1 MGNRLVW
8 IANGFMV
15 SFAYML
21 FSKPAVLDTAS
32 LLSTQRLATRLSFF
46 SLGFATA
53 AWAPLIPFAQQRLN
67 LNHANF
73 GLLLLCMGIGSMI
86 AMPATGALVKRW
98 GCRPLIALAT
108 ILLMVLLP
116 SLTIWHSLVSMA
128 VALFIFGTA
137 AGSLGV
143 AINLQAVVVE
153 KHSLRALM
161 SSFHG
166 MCSLGGLTGAMLV
179 TALLAIGLSP
189 LMSTLSVVMILLVV
203 SFVAIPSAL
212 TNFEKDEQG
221 VAEVTDAPNK
231 KSSRPNGVIL
241 LIGVMCFI
249 AFLSEGAAMDWG
261 GIYLTTQ
268 YHLNPAFAGL
278 AYTFFALSM
287 TSGRFA
293 GHLLLK
299 QWGEKTIVT
308 YSAMIAALGMLT
320 IVMAPIWQVVVL
332 GYALLGLG
340 CSNIVPVMFSR
351 VGRQN
356 DMPKAAA
363 LSLVSTIAYTG
374 SLSGPALIGLIGQWT
389 SLTTVLS
396 GVAVLLVMIAVL
408 NRYTLVKAK

>member
-1 MGNRLVW
+1 MENRLVW
-8 IANGFMV
+8 IANDFMV
-15 SFAYML
+15 SSRNML
-21 FSKPAVLDTAS
+21 FTKPAVLDTAT

-67 LNHANF
+67 LNHADF

-98 GCRPLIALAT
+98 GCRPLIGLALM
-108 ILLMVLLP
+108 LLMVLLP
-116 SLTIWHSLVSMA
+116 SLTMWSSIVTMA
-128 VALFIFGTA
+128 VALFIFGSA
-137 AGSLGV
+137 AGCLGV

-179 TALLAIGLSP
+179 TALLAVGLSP
-189 LMSTLSVVMILLVV
+189 LMSTLSVVMILLVIGG
-203 SFVAIPSAL
+203 VAIPSCL
-212 TNFEKDEQG
+212 TSFEQDEKPHEDTTQ
-221 VAEVTDAPNK
+221 APK
-231 KSSRPNGVIL
+231 KFYRPDGIIL
-241 LIGVMCFI
+241 LIGMMCFI

-261 GIYLTTQ
+261 GIYLTSKYQ
-268 YHLNPAFAGL
+268 LNPAFAGL

-287 TSGRFA
+287 TTGRFA
-293 GHLLLK
+293 GHVLLK
-299 QWGEKTIVT
+299 QWGEKNIVT
-308 YSAMIAALGMLT
+308 YSAIVAAIGMAI
-320 IVMAPIWQVVVL
+320 IVTAPVWQVVIL

-356 DMPKAAA
+356 NMPKAAA

-374 SLSGPALIGLIGQWT
+374 SLSGPALIGLIGEWT
-389 SLTTVLS
+389 GLSTVLT
-396 GVAVLLVMIAVL
+396 GVAVLLFIIALL
-408 NRYTLVKAK
+408 NRFTLIKTN

>member
-1 MGNRLVW
+1 MENRLVW
-8 IANGFMV
+8 IANDFMV
-15 SFAYML
+15 SSRNML
-21 FSKPAVLDTAS
+21 FTKPAVLDTAT

-67 LNHANF
+67 LNHADF

-98 GCRPLIALAT
+98 GCRPLIALALM
-108 ILLMVLLP
+108 LLMVLLP
-116 SLTIWHSLVSMA
+116 SLTIWSSIVTMA
-128 VALFIFGTA
+128 VALFIFGSA
-137 AGSLGV
+137 AGCLGV

-153 KHSLRALM
+153 KHSVRALM

-179 TALLAIGLSP
+179 TALLAVGLSP
-189 LMSTLSVVMILLVV
+189 LMSTLSVVMILLVIGG
-203 SFVAIPSAL
+203 VAIPSCL
-212 TNFEKDEQG
+212 TSFEQDEKPHEDTTQ
-221 VAEVTDAPNK
+221 APK
-231 KSSRPNGVIL
+231 KFYRPDGIIL
-241 LIGVMCFI
+241 LIGMMCFI

-261 GIYLTTQ
+261 GIYLTSKYQ
-268 YHLNPAFAGL
+268 LNPAFAGL

-287 TSGRFA
+287 TTGRFA
-293 GHLLLK
+293 GHILLK
-299 QWGEKTIVT
+299 QWGEKNIVT
-308 YSAMIAALGMLT
+308 YSAIGAAIGMT
-320 IVMAPIWQVVVL
+320 VIVTAPVWQVVVL

-356 DMPKAAA
+356 NMPKAAA

-374 SLSGPALIGLIGQWT
+374 SLSGPALIGLIGEWT
-389 SLTTVLS
+389 GLSTVLT
-396 GVAVLLVMIAVL
+396 GVAVLLFIIALL
-408 NRYTLVKAK
+408 NRFTLVKTN

>member
-1 MGNRLVW
+1 MENRLVW
-8 IANGFMV
+8 IANDFMV
-15 SFAYML
+15 SSRNML
-21 FSKPAVLDTAS
+21 FTKPAVLDTAT

-67 LNHANF
+67 LNHADF

-98 GCRPLIALAT
+98 GCRPLIALALM
-108 ILLMVLLP
+108 LLMVLLP
-116 SLTIWHSLVSMA
+116 SLTMWSSIVTMA
-128 VALFIFGTA
+128 VALFIFGSA
-137 AGSLGV
+137 AGCLGV

-153 KHSLRALM
+153 KHSVRALM

-179 TALLAIGLSP
+179 TALLAVGLSP
-189 LMSTLSVVMILLVV
+189 LMSTLSVVMILLVIGG
-203 SFVAIPSAL
+203 VAIPSCL
-212 TNFEKDEQG
+212 TSFEQDEKPLEDTTQ
-221 VAEVTDAPNK
+221 APK
-231 KSSRPNGVIL
+231 KLYRPDGIIL

-261 GIYLTTQ
+261 GIYLTSKYQ
-268 YHLNPAFAGL
+268 LNPAFAGL

-287 TSGRFA
+287 TTGRFA
-293 GHLLLK
+293 GHILLK
-299 QWGEKTIVT
+299 QWGEKNIVT
-308 YSAMIAALGMLT
+308 YSAIGAAIGMAV
-320 IVMAPIWQVVVL
+320 IVTAPVWQVVVL

-356 DMPKAAA
+356 NMPKAAA

-374 SLSGPALIGLIGQWT
+374 SLSGPALIGLIGEWT
-389 SLTTVLS
+389 GLSTVLT
-396 GVAVLLVMIAVL
+396 GVAVLLFIIALL
-408 NRYTLVKAK
+408 NRFTLVKTN

>member
-1 MGNRLVW
+1 
-8 IANGFMV
+8 
-15 SFAYML
+15 ML
-21 FSKPAVLDTAS
+21 FTKPAVLDTAT

-67 LNHANF
+67 LNHADF

-98 GCRPLIALAT
+98 GCRPLIALALM
-108 ILLMVLLP
+108 LLMVLLP
-116 SLTIWHSLVSMA
+116 SLTMWSSIVTMA
-128 VALFIFGTA
+128 VALFIFGSA
-137 AGSLGV
+137 AGCLGV

-153 KHSLRALM
+153 KHSVRALM

-179 TALLAIGLSP
+179 TALLAVGLSP
-189 LMSTLSVVMILLVV
+189 LMSTLSVVMILLVIGG
-203 SFVAIPSAL
+203 VAIPSCL
-212 TNFEKDEQG
+212 TSFEQDEKPLEDTTQ
-221 VAEVTDAPNK
+221 APK
-231 KSSRPNGVIL
+231 KLYRPDGIIL
-241 LIGVMCFI
+241 LIGMMCFI

-261 GIYLTTQ
+261 GIYLTSKYQ
-268 YHLNPAFAGL
+268 LNPAFAGL

-287 TSGRFA
+287 TTGRFA
-293 GHLLLK
+293 GHILLK
-299 QWGEKTIVT
+299 QWGEKNIVT
-308 YSAMIAALGMLT
+308 YSAIGAAIGMT
-320 IVMAPIWQVVVL
+320 VIVTAPVWQVVVL

-356 DMPKAAA
+356 NMPKAAA

-374 SLSGPALIGLIGQWT
+374 SLSGPALIGLIGEWT
-389 SLTTVLS
+389 GLSTVLT
-396 GVAVLLVMIAVL
+396 GVAVLLFIIALL
-408 NRYTLVKAK
+408 NRFTLVKTN

>member
-1 MGNRLVW
+1 
-8 IANGFMV
+8 
-15 SFAYML
+15 ML
-21 FSKPAVLDTAS
+21 FTKPAVLDTAT

-67 LNHANF
+67 LNHADF

-98 GCRPLIALAT
+98 GCRPLIALALM
-108 ILLMVLLP
+108 LLMVLLP
-116 SLTIWHSLVSMA
+116 SLTMWNSIVMMA
-128 VALFIFGTA
+128 VALFIFGSA
-137 AGSLGV
+137 AGCLGV

-179 TALLAIGLSP
+179 TALLAVGLSP
-189 LMSTLSVVMILLVV
+189 LMSTLSVVMILLVIGGI
-203 SFVAIPSAL
+203 AIPSCL
-212 TNFEKDEQG
+212 TSFEQDERPDD
-221 VAEVTDAPNK
+221 EMIDKPK
-231 KSSRPNGVIL
+231 KYYRPNGIIL
-241 LIGVMCFI
+241 LIGMMCFI

-261 GIYLTTQ
+261 GIYLTSKYQ
-268 YHLNPAFAGL
+268 LNPAFAGL

-287 TSGRFA
+287 TTGRFA
-293 GHLLLK
+293 GHILLK
-299 QWGEKTIVT
+299 QWGEKSIVT
-308 YSAMIAALGMLT
+308 YSAIGAAIGMAV
-320 IVMAPIWQVVVL
+320 IVTAPIWQVVIL

-374 SLSGPALIGLIGQWT
+374 SLSGPALIGLIGEWVGL
-389 SLTTVLS
+389 STVLT
-396 GVAVLLVMIAVL
+396 GVAVLLFVIALL
-408 NRYTLVKAK
+408 NRFTVIKAS

>member
-1 MGNRLVW
+1 MENRLVW
-8 IANGFMV
+8 IAHDFMV
-15 SFAYML
+15 SSRNML
-21 FSKPAVLDTAS
+21 FTKPAVLDTAT

-67 LNHANF
+67 LNHADF

-98 GCRPLIALAT
+98 GCRPLIALALM
-108 ILLMVLLP
+108 LLMVLLP
-116 SLTIWHSLVSMA
+116 SLTMWSSIVTMA
-128 VALFIFGTA
+128 VALFIFGSA
-137 AGSLGV
+137 AGCLGV

-153 KHSLRALM
+153 KHSLRSLM

-179 TALLAIGLSP
+179 TALLAVGLSP
-189 LMSTLSVVMILLVV
+189 LMSTLSVVMILLVIGG
-203 SFVAIPSAL
+203 VAIPSCL
-212 TNFEKDEQG
+212 TSFEQDEKPHEDTTQ
-221 VAEVTDAPNK
+221 APK
-231 KSSRPNGVIL
+231 KFYRPDGIIL
-241 LIGVMCFI
+241 LIGMMCFI

-261 GIYLTTQ
+261 GIYLTSKYQ
-268 YHLNPAFAGL
+268 LNPAFAGL

-287 TSGRFA
+287 TTGRFA
-293 GHLLLK
+293 GHVLLK
-299 QWGEKTIVT
+299 QWGEKNIVT
-308 YSAMIAALGMLT
+308 YSAIVAAIGMAI
-320 IVMAPIWQVVVL
+320 IVTAPVWQVVIL

-356 DMPKAAA
+356 NMPKAAA

-374 SLSGPALIGLIGQWT
+374 SLSGPALIGLIGEWT
-389 SLTTVLS
+389 GLSTVLT
-396 GVAVLLVMIAVL
+396 GVAVLLFVIALL
-408 NRYTLVKAK
+408 NRFTLIKTN

>member
-1 MGNRLVW
+1 MENRLVW
-8 IANGFMV
+8 IANDFMV
-15 SFAYML
+15 SSQNML
-21 FSKPAVLDTAS
+21 FTKPAVLDTAT

-67 LNHANF
+67 LNHADF

-98 GCRPLIALAT
+98 GCRPLIAVALM
-108 ILLMVLLP
+108 LLMMLLP
-116 SLTIWHSLVSMA
+116 SLTMWNSIVTMA
-128 VALFIFGTA
+128 VALFIFGSA
-137 AGSLGV
+137 AGCLGV

-179 TALLAIGLSP
+179 TALLAVGLSP
-189 LMSTLSVVMILLVV
+189 LMSTLSVVMILLVIGA
-203 SFVAIPSAL
+203 VAIPSCL
-212 TNFEKDEQG
+212 TSFEQDEKPHVDTT
-221 VAEVTDAPNK
+221 VAPK
-231 KSSRPNGVIL
+231 KNYRPNGIIV
-241 LIGVMCFI
+241 LIGMMCFI

-261 GIYLTTQ
+261 GIYLTSKYQ
-268 YHLNPAFAGL
+268 LNPAFAGL

-287 TSGRFA
+287 TTGRFT
-293 GHLLLK
+293 GHILLK
-299 QWGEKTIVT
+299 QLGEKSIVT
-308 YSAMIAALGMLT
+308 YSAIVAAIGMAV
-320 IVMAPIWQVVVL
+320 IVTAPVWQVVIL

-356 DMPKAAA
+356 VMPKAAA

-374 SLSGPALIGLIGQWT
+374 SLTGPALIGLIGEWT
-389 SLTTVLS
+389 SLGAVLS
-396 GVAVLLVMIAVL
+396 GVAILLSIIALL
-408 NRYTLVKAK
+408 NRFTIIKTS

>member
-1 MGNRLVW
+1 MENRLVW
-8 IANGFMV
+8 IANDFMV
-15 SFAYML
+15 SSRNML
-21 FSKPAVLDTAS
+21 FTKPAVLDTAT

-67 LNHANF
+67 LNHADF

-98 GCRPLIALAT
+98 GCRPLIALALM
-108 ILLMVLLP
+108 LLMVLLP
-116 SLTIWHSLVSMA
+116 SLTMWSSIVTMA
-128 VALFIFGTA
+128 VALFVFGSA
-137 AGSLGV
+137 AGCLGV

-179 TALLAIGLSP
+179 TALLAVGLSP
-189 LMSTLSVVMILLVV
+189 LMSTLSVVMILLVIGG
-203 SFVAIPSAL
+203 VAIPSCL
-212 TNFEKDEQG
+212 TSFEQDEKPHEDTTQ
-221 VAEVTDAPNK
+221 APK
-231 KSSRPNGVIL
+231 KFYRPDGIIL
-241 LIGVMCFI
+241 LIGMMCFI

-261 GIYLTTQ
+261 GIYLTSKYQ
-268 YHLNPAFAGL
+268 LNPAFAGL

-287 TSGRFA
+287 TTGRFA
-293 GHLLLK
+293 GHVLLK
-299 QWGEKTIVT
+299 QWGEKNIVT
-308 YSAMIAALGMLT
+308 YSAIVAAIGMAI
-320 IVMAPIWQVVVL
+320 IVTAPVWQVVIL

-356 DMPKAAA
+356 NMPKAAA

-374 SLSGPALIGLIGQWT
+374 SLSGPALIGLIGEWT
-389 SLTTVLS
+389 GLSTVLT
-396 GVAVLLVMIAVL
+396 GVAVLLFVIALL
-408 NRYTLVKAK
+408 NRFTLIKTN

>member
-1 MGNRLVW
+1 
-8 IANGFMV
+8 
-15 SFAYML
+15 ML
-21 FSKPAVLDTAS
+21 FTKPAVLDPAT
-32 LLSTQRLATRLSFF
+32 LLSTQRPAPRLSFF
-46 SLGFATA
+46 SVGFATA

-67 LNHANF
+67 LNHADF

-98 GCRPLIALAT
+98 GCRPLIALALM
-108 ILLMVLLP
+108 LLMVLLP
-116 SLTIWHSLVSMA
+116 SLTMWNSIVMMA
-128 VALFIFGTA
+128 VALFIFGSA
-137 AGSLGV
+137 AGCLGV

-179 TALLAIGLSP
+179 TALLAVGLSP
-189 LMSTLSVVMILLVV
+189 LMSTLSVVMILLVIGGI
-203 SFVAIPSAL
+203 AIPSCL
-212 TNFEKDEQG
+212 TSFEQDERPD
-221 VAEVTDAPNK
+221 EDMIDKPK
-231 KSSRPNGVIL
+231 KHYRPNGIIM
-241 LIGVMCFI
+241 LIGMMCFI

-261 GIYLTTQ
+261 GIYLTSKYQ
-268 YHLNPAFAGL
+268 LNPAFAGL

-287 TSGRFA
+287 TTGRFA
-293 GHLLLK
+293 GHILLK
-299 QWGEKTIVT
+299 QWGEKSIVT
-308 YSAMIAALGMLT
+308 YSAIGAAIGMAV
-320 IVMAPIWQVVVL
+320 IVTAPIWQVVIL

-374 SLSGPALIGLIGQWT
+374 SLSGPALIGLIGEWT
-389 SLTTVLS
+389 SLSTVLT
-396 GVAVLLVMIAVL
+396 GVAVLLFVIALL
-408 NRYTLVKAK
+408 NRFTVIKAS

>member
-1 MGNRLVW
+1 MENRLVW
-8 IANGFMV
+8 IANDFMV
-15 SFAYML
+15 SSRNML
-21 FSKPAVLDTAS
+21 FTKPAVLDTAT

-67 LNHANF
+67 LNHADF

-98 GCRPLIALAT
+98 GCRPLIALALM
-108 ILLMVLLP
+108 LLMVLLP
-116 SLTIWHSLVSMA
+116 SLTMWSSIVTMA
-128 VALFIFGTA
+128 VALFIFGSA
-137 AGSLGV
+137 AGCLGV

-153 KHSLRALM
+153 KHSVRALM

-179 TALLAIGLSP
+179 TALLAVGLSP
-189 LMSTLSVVMILLVV
+189 LMSTLSVVMILLVIGG
-203 SFVAIPSAL
+203 VAIPSCL
-212 TNFEKDEQG
+212 TSFEQDEKQH
-221 VAEVTDAPNK
+221 EDTTQAPK
-231 KSSRPNGVIL
+231 KLYRPDGIIL

-261 GIYLTTQ
+261 GIYLTSKYQ
-268 YHLNPAFAGL
+268 LNPAFAGL

-287 TSGRFA
+287 TTGRFA
-293 GHLLLK
+293 GHILLK
-299 QWGEKTIVT
+299 QWGEKNIVT
-308 YSAMIAALGMLT
+308 YSAIGAAIGMAI
-320 IVMAPIWQVVVL
+320 IVTAPVWQVVVL

-356 DMPKAAA
+356 NMPKAAA

-374 SLSGPALIGLIGQWT
+374 SLSGPALIGLIGEWT
-389 SLTTVLS
+389 GLSTVLT
-396 GVAVLLVMIAVL
+396 GVAVLLFIIALL
-408 NRYTLVKAK
+408 NRFTLVKTN

>member
-1 MGNRLVW
+1 MENRLVW
-8 IANGFMV
+8 IANDFMV
-15 SFAYML
+15 SSRNML
-21 FSKPAVLDTAS
+21 FTKPAVLDTAT

-67 LNHANF
+67 LNHADF

-98 GCRPLIALAT
+98 GCRPLIALALM
-108 ILLMVLLP
+108 LLMVLLP
-116 SLTIWHSLVSMA
+116 SLTMWSSIVTMA
-128 VALFIFGTA
+128 VALFIFGSA
-137 AGSLGV
+137 AGCLGV

-179 TALLAIGLSP
+179 TVLLAVGLSP
-189 LMSTLSVVMILLVV
+189 LMSTLSVVMILLVIGG
-203 SFVAIPSAL
+203 VAIPSCL
-212 TNFEKDEQG
+212 TSFEQDEKPHEDTTQ
-221 VAEVTDAPNK
+221 APK
-231 KSSRPNGVIL
+231 KFYRPDGIIL
-241 LIGVMCFI
+241 LIGMMCFI

-261 GIYLTTQ
+261 GIYLTSKYQ
-268 YHLNPAFAGL
+268 LNPAFAGL

-287 TSGRFA
+287 TTGRFA
-293 GHLLLK
+293 GHVLLK
-299 QWGEKTIVT
+299 QWGEKNIVT
-308 YSAMIAALGMLT
+308 YSAIVAAIGMAI
-320 IVMAPIWQVVVL
+320 IVTAPVWQVVIL

-356 DMPKAAA
+356 NMPKAAA

-374 SLSGPALIGLIGQWT
+374 SLSGPALIGLIGEWT
-389 SLTTVLS
+389 GLSTVLT
-396 GVAVLLVMIAVL
+396 GVAVLLFVIALL
-408 NRYTLVKAK
+408 NRFTLIKTN

>member
-1 MGNRLVW
+1 MENRLVW
-8 IANGFMV
+8 IANDFMV
-15 SFAYML
+15 SSRNML
-21 FSKPAVLDTAS
+21 FTKPTVLDTAT

-67 LNHANF
+67 LNHADF

-98 GCRPLIALAT
+98 GCRPLIGLALM
-108 ILLMVLLP
+108 LLMVLLP
-116 SLTIWHSLVSMA
+116 SLTMWSSIVTMA
-128 VALFIFGTA
+128 VALFIFGSA
-137 AGSLGV
+137 AGCLGV

-179 TALLAIGLSP
+179 TALLAVGLSP
-189 LMSTLSVVMILLVV
+189 LMSTLSVVMILLVIGG
-203 SFVAIPSAL
+203 VAIPSCL
-212 TNFEKDEQG
+212 TSFEQDEKPHEDTTQ
-221 VAEVTDAPNK
+221 APK
-231 KSSRPNGVIL
+231 KFYRPDGIIL
-241 LIGVMCFI
+241 LIGMMCFI

-261 GIYLTTQ
+261 GIYLTSKYQ
-268 YHLNPAFAGL
+268 LNPAFAGL

-287 TSGRFA
+287 TTGRFA
-293 GHLLLK
+293 GHVLLK
-299 QWGEKTIVT
+299 QWGEKNIVT
-308 YSAMIAALGMLT
+308 YSAIVAAIGMAI
-320 IVMAPIWQVVVL
+320 IVTAPVWQVVIL

-356 DMPKAAA
+356 NMPKAAA

-374 SLSGPALIGLIGQWT
+374 SLSGPALIGLIGEWT
-389 SLTTVLS
+389 GLSTVLT
-396 GVAVLLVMIAVL
+396 GVAVLLFIIALL
-408 NRYTLVKAK
+408 NRFTLIKTN

>member
-1 MGNRLVW
+1 
-8 IANGFMV
+8 
-15 SFAYML
+15 ML
-21 FSKPAVLDTAS
+21 FSKSAVLDTAT

-46 SLGFATA
+46 SLGFAIS
-53 AWAPLIPFAQQRLN
+53 AWAPLIPYAQQRLN

-108 ILLMVLLP
+108 MLLIVLLP
-116 SLTIWHSLVSMA
+116 SLTLWHSIVSMA
-128 VALFIFGTA
+128 VALFIFGSA

-143 AINLQAVVVE
+143 TMNLQAVVVE
-153 KHSLRALM
+153 KHSLRSLM

-212 TNFEKDEQG
+212 TSFEQDES
-221 VAEVTDAPNK
+221 EITDAPK
-231 KSSRPNGVIL
+231 KRSRPNGIII
-241 LIGVMCFI
+241 LIGMMCFI

-261 GIYLTTQ
+261 GIYLTSK

-287 TSGRFA
+287 TTGRFT
-293 GHLLLK
+293 GHILLK
-299 QWGEKTIVT
+299 QWGEKSIVT

-374 SLSGPALIGLIGQWT
+374 SLSGPPLIGLIGQWT
-389 SLTTVLS
+389 GLTTVLS
-396 GVAVLLVMIAVL
+396 GVAVLLILIAVL
-408 NRYTLVKAK
+408 NRFTVVKVK

>member
-1 MGNRLVW
+1 MENRLVW
-8 IANGFMV
+8 IAHDFMV
-15 SFAYML
+15 SSRNML
-21 FSKPAVLDTAS
+21 FTKPAVLDTAT

-67 LNHANF
+67 LNHADF

-98 GCRPLIALAT
+98 GCRPLIALALM
-108 ILLMVLLP
+108 LLMVLLP
-116 SLTIWHSLVSMA
+116 SLTMWSSIVTMA
-128 VALFIFGTA
+128 VALFIFGSA
-137 AGSLGV
+137 AGCLGV

-179 TALLAIGLSP
+179 TALLAVGLSP
-189 LMSTLSVVMILLVV
+189 LMSTLSVVMILLVIGG
-203 SFVAIPSAL
+203 VAIPSCL
-212 TNFEKDEQG
+212 TSFEQDEKPHEDTTQ
-221 VAEVTDAPNK
+221 APK
-231 KSSRPNGVIL
+231 KFYRPDGIIL
-241 LIGVMCFI
+241 LIGMMCFI

-261 GIYLTTQ
+261 GIYLTSKYQ
-268 YHLNPAFAGL
+268 LNPAFAGL

-287 TSGRFA
+287 TTGRFA
-293 GHLLLK
+293 GHVLLK
-299 QWGEKTIVT
+299 QWGEKNIVT
-308 YSAMIAALGMLT
+308 YSAIVAAIGMAI
-320 IVMAPIWQVVVL
+320 IVTAPVWQIVIL

-356 DMPKAAA
+356 NMPKAAA

-374 SLSGPALIGLIGQWT
+374 SLSGPALIGLIGEWAGL
-389 SLTTVLS
+389 STVLT
-396 GVAVLLVMIAVL
+396 GVAVLLFVIALL
-408 NRYTLVKAK
+408 NRFTLIKTN

>member
-1 MGNRLVW
+1 MENRLVW
-8 IANGFMV
+8 IANDFMV
-15 SFAYML
+15 SSQNML
-21 FSKPAVLDTAS
+21 FTKPAVLDTAT

-67 LNHANF
+67 LNHADF

-98 GCRPLIALAT
+98 GCRPLIAVALM
-108 ILLMVLLP
+108 LLMMLLP
-116 SLTIWHSLVSMA
+116 SLTMWNSIVTMA
-128 VALFIFGTA
+128 VALFIFGSA
-137 AGSLGV
+137 AGCLGV

-179 TALLAIGLSP
+179 TALLAVGLSP
-189 LMSTLSVVMILLVV
+189 LMSTLSVVMILLVIGG
-203 SFVAIPSAL
+203 VAIPSCL
-212 TNFEKDEQG
+212 TSFEQDEKPHEDTT
-221 VAEVTDAPNK
+221 VAPK
-231 KSSRPNGVIL
+231 KNYRPNGIIV
-241 LIGVMCFI
+241 LIGMMCFI

-261 GIYLTTQ
+261 GIYLTSKYQ
-268 YHLNPAFAGL
+268 LNPAFAGL

-287 TSGRFA
+287 TTGRFA
-293 GHLLLK
+293 GHILLK
-299 QWGEKTIVT
+299 QLGEKSIVT
-308 YSAMIAALGMLT
+308 YSAIVAAIGMAV
-320 IVMAPIWQVVVL
+320 IVTAPVWQIVIL

-356 DMPKAAA
+356 VMPKAAA

-374 SLSGPALIGLIGQWT
+374 SLTGPALIGLIGEWT
-389 SLTTVLS
+389 SLGAVLS
-396 GVAVLLVMIAVL
+396 GVAILLSIIALL
-408 NRYTLVKAK
+408 NRFTIIKTS

>member
-1 MGNRLVW
+1 MENRLVW
-8 IANGFMV
+8 IANDFMV
-15 SFAYML
+15 RSRNML
-21 FSKPAVLDTAS
+21 FTKPAVLDTAT

-67 LNHANF
+67 LNHADF

-98 GCRPLIALAT
+98 GCRPLIALALM
-108 ILLMVLLP
+108 LLMVLLP
-116 SLTIWHSLVSMA
+116 SLTMWSSIVTMA
-128 VALFIFGTA
+128 VALFIFGSA
-137 AGSLGV
+137 AGCLGV

-153 KHSLRALM
+153 KHSVRALM

-179 TALLAIGLSP
+179 TALLAVGLSP
-189 LMSTLSVVMILLVV
+189 LMSTLSVVMILLVIGG
-203 SFVAIPSAL
+203 VAIPSCL
-212 TNFEKDEQG
+212 TSFEQDEKPHEDTTQ
-221 VAEVTDAPNK
+221 APK
-231 KSSRPNGVIL
+231 KLYRPDGIIL

-261 GIYLTTQ
+261 GIYLTSKYQ
-268 YHLNPAFAGL
+268 LNPAFAGL

-287 TSGRFA
+287 TTGRFA
-293 GHLLLK
+293 GHILLK
-299 QWGEKTIVT
+299 QWGEKNIVT
-308 YSAMIAALGMLT
+308 YSAIGAAIGMAV
-320 IVMAPIWQVVVL
+320 IVTAPVWQVVVL

-356 DMPKAAA
+356 NMPKAAA

-374 SLSGPALIGLIGQWT
+374 SLSGPALIGLIGEWT
-389 SLTTVLS
+389 GLSTVLT
-396 GVAVLLVMIAVL
+396 GVAVLLFIIALL
-408 NRYTLVKAK
+408 NRFTLVKTN

>member
-1 MGNRLVW
+1 
-8 IANGFMV
+8 
-15 SFAYML
+15 ML
-21 FSKPAVLDTAS
+21 FTKPAVLDTAT

-67 LNHANF
+67 LNHADF

-98 GCRPLIALAT
+98 GCRPLIALALM
-108 ILLMVLLP
+108 LLMVLLP
-116 SLTIWHSLVSMA
+116 SLTMWSSIVTMA
-128 VALFIFGTA
+128 VALFIFGSA
-137 AGSLGV
+137 AGCLGV

-153 KHSLRALM
+153 KHSVRALM

-179 TALLAIGLSP
+179 TALLAVGLSP
-189 LMSTLSVVMILLVV
+189 LMSTLSVVMILLVIGG
-203 SFVAIPSAL
+203 VAIPSCL
-212 TNFEKDEQG
+212 TSFEQDEKPHEDTTQ
-221 VAEVTDAPNK
+221 APK
-231 KSSRPNGVIL
+231 KLYRPDGIIL
-241 LIGVMCFI
+241 LIGMMCFI

-261 GIYLTTQ
+261 GIYLTSKYQ
-268 YHLNPAFAGL
+268 LNPAFAGL

-287 TSGRFA
+287 TTGRFA
-293 GHLLLK
+293 GHILLK
-299 QWGEKTIVT
+299 QWGEKNIVT
-308 YSAMIAALGMLT
+308 YSAIGAAIGMAV
-320 IVMAPIWQVVVL
+320 IVTAPVWQVVVL

-356 DMPKAAA
+356 NMPKAAA

-374 SLSGPALIGLIGQWT
+374 SLSGPALIGLIGEWT
-389 SLTTVLS
+389 GLSTVLT
-396 GVAVLLVMIAVL
+396 GVAVLLFIIALL
-408 NRYTLVKAK
+408 NRFTLVKTN

>member
-1 MGNRLVW
+1 
-8 IANGFMV
+8 
-15 SFAYML
+15 ML
-21 FSKPAVLDTAS
+21 FTKPAVLDTAT

-67 LNHANF
+67 LNHADF

-86 AMPATGALVKRW
+86 AMPATGALVKCW
-98 GCRPLIALAT
+98 GCRPLIAVALM
-108 ILLMVLLP
+108 LLMMLLP
-116 SLTIWHSLVSMA
+116 SLTMWNSIVTMA
-128 VALFIFGTA
+128 VALFIFGSA
-137 AGSLGV
+137 AGCLGV

-179 TALLAIGLSP
+179 TALLAVGLSP
-189 LMSTLSVVMILLVV
+189 LMSTLSVVMILLVIGA
-203 SFVAIPSAL
+203 VAIPSCL
-212 TNFEKDEQG
+212 TSFEQDEKPHVDTT
-221 VAEVTDAPNK
+221 VAPK
-231 KSSRPNGVIL
+231 KNYRPNGIIV
-241 LIGVMCFI
+241 LIGMMCFI

-261 GIYLTTQ
+261 GIYLTSKYQ
-268 YHLNPAFAGL
+268 LNPAFAGL

-287 TSGRFA
+287 TTGRFA
-293 GHLLLK
+293 GHILLK
-299 QWGEKTIVT
+299 QLGEKSIVT
-308 YSAMIAALGMLT
+308 YSAIVAAIGMAV
-320 IVMAPIWQVVVL
+320 IVTAPVWQVVIL

-356 DMPKAAA
+356 VMPKAAA

-374 SLSGPALIGLIGQWT
+374 SLTGPALIGLIGEWT
-389 SLTTVLS
+389 SLGAVLS
-396 GVAVLLVMIAVL
+396 GVAILLSIIALL
-408 NRYTLVKAK
+408 NRFTIIKTS

>member
-1 MGNRLVW
+1 MENRLVW
-8 IANGFMV
+8 IANDFMV
-15 SFAYML
+15 SSRNML
-21 FSKPAVLDTAS
+21 FTKPAVLDTAT

-67 LNHANF
+67 LNHADF

-98 GCRPLIALAT
+98 GCRPLIALALM
-108 ILLMVLLP
+108 LLMVLLP
-116 SLTIWHSLVSMA
+116 SLTMWSSIVTMA
-128 VALFIFGTA
+128 VALFVFGSA
-137 AGSLGV
+137 AGCLGV

-179 TALLAIGLSP
+179 TALLAVGLSP
-189 LMSTLSVVMILLVV
+189 LMSTLSVVMILLVIGG
-203 SFVAIPSAL
+203 VAIPSCLTSFEQDEKPHEDTTQAL
-212 TNFEKDEQG
+212 QKRY
-221 VAEVTDAPNK
+221 
-231 KSSRPNGVIL
+231 RPDGIIL
-241 LIGVMCFI
+241 LIGMMCFI

-261 GIYLTTQ
+261 GIYLTSKYQ
-268 YHLNPAFAGL
+268 LNPAFAGL

-287 TSGRFA
+287 TTGRFA
-293 GHLLLK
+293 GHVLLK
-299 QWGEKTIVT
+299 QWGEKNIVT
-308 YSAMIAALGMLT
+308 YSAIGAAIGMAV
-320 IVMAPIWQVVVL
+320 IVTAPVWQVVVL

-356 DMPKAAA
+356 KMPKAAA

-374 SLSGPALIGLIGQWT
+374 SLSGPALIGLIGEWT
-389 SLTTVLS
+389 GLSTVLT
-396 GVAVLLVMIAVL
+396 GVAVLLFVIALL
-408 NRYTLVKAK
+408 NRFTLIKTI

>member
-1 MGNRLVW
+1 MENRLVW
-8 IANGFMV
+8 IANDFMV
-15 SFAYML
+15 SSQNML
-21 FSKPAVLDTAS
+21 FTKPAVLDTAT

-67 LNHANF
+67 LNHADF

-98 GCRPLIALAT
+98 GCRPLIAVALM
-108 ILLMVLLP
+108 LLMMLLP
-116 SLTIWHSLVSMA
+116 SLTMWNSIVTMA
-128 VALFIFGTA
+128 VALFIFGSA
-137 AGSLGV
+137 AGCLGV

-179 TALLAIGLSP
+179 TALLAVGLSP
-189 LMSTLSVVMILLVV
+189 LMSTLSVVMILLVIGG
-203 SFVAIPSAL
+203 VAIPSCL
-212 TNFEKDEQG
+212 TSFEQDEKPHEDTT
-221 VAEVTDAPNK
+221 VAPK
-231 KSSRPNGVIL
+231 KNYRPNGIIV
-241 LIGVMCFI
+241 LIGMMCFI

-261 GIYLTTQ
+261 GIYLTSKYQ
-268 YHLNPAFAGL
+268 LNPAFAGL

-287 TSGRFA
+287 TTGRFA
-293 GHLLLK
+293 GHILLK
-299 QWGEKTIVT
+299 QLGEKSIVT
-308 YSAMIAALGMLT
+308 YSAIIAAIGMAV
-320 IVMAPIWQVVVL
+320 IVTAPVWQVVIL

-356 DMPKAAA
+356 VMPKAAA

-374 SLSGPALIGLIGQWT
+374 SLTGPALIGLIGEWT
-389 SLTTVLS
+389 SLGAVLS
-396 GVAVLLVMIAVL
+396 GVAILLSIIALL
-408 NRYTLVKAK
+408 NRFTIIKTS

>member
-1 MGNRLVW
+1 
-8 IANGFMV
+8 
-15 SFAYML
+15 ML
-21 FSKPAVLDTAS
+21 FTKPAVVDTAT

-67 LNHANF
+67 LNHADF

-98 GCRPLIALAT
+98 GCRPLIALALM
-108 ILLMVLLP
+108 LLMVLLP
-116 SLTIWHSLVSMA
+116 SLTMWSSIVTMA
-128 VALFIFGTA
+128 VALFIFGSA
-137 AGSLGV
+137 AGCLGV

-179 TALLAIGLSP
+179 TALLAVGLSP
-189 LMSTLSVVMILLVV
+189 LMSTLSVVMILLVIGG
-203 SFVAIPSAL
+203 VAIPSCL
-212 TNFEKDEQG
+212 TSFEQDEKTHEDTTQ
-221 VAEVTDAPNK
+221 APK
-231 KSSRPNGVIL
+231 KFYRPDGIIL
-241 LIGVMCFI
+241 LIGMMCFI

-261 GIYLTTQ
+261 GIYLTSKYQ
-268 YHLNPAFAGL
+268 LNPAFAGL

-287 TSGRFA
+287 TTGRFA
-293 GHLLLK
+293 GHVLLK
-299 QWGEKTIVT
+299 QWGEKNIVT
-308 YSAMIAALGMLT
+308 YSAIVAAIGMAI
-320 IVMAPIWQVVVL
+320 IVTAPVWQVVIL

-356 DMPKAAA
+356 NMPKAAA

-374 SLSGPALIGLIGQWT
+374 SLSGPALIGLIGEWT
-389 SLTTVLS
+389 GLSTVLT
-396 GVAVLLVMIAVL
+396 GVAVLLFVIALL
-408 NRYTLVKAK
+408 NRFTLIKTN

>member
-1 MGNRLVW
+1 MENRLVW
-8 IANGFMV
+8 IANDFMV
-15 SFAYML
+15 SSQNML
-21 FSKPAVLDTAS
+21 FTKPAVLDTAT

-67 LNHANF
+67 LNHADF

-98 GCRPLIALAT
+98 GCRPLIAVALM
-108 ILLMVLLP
+108 LLMMLLP
-116 SLTIWHSLVSMA
+116 SLTMWNSIVTMA
-128 VALFIFGTA
+128 VALFIFGSA
-137 AGSLGV
+137 AGCLGV

-179 TALLAIGLSP
+179 TALLAVGLSP
-189 LMSTLSVVMILLVV
+189 LMSTLSVVMILLVIGG
-203 SFVAIPSAL
+203 VAIPSCL
-212 TNFEKDEQG
+212 TSFEQDEKTHEDTT
-221 VAEVTDAPNK
+221 VAPK
-231 KSSRPNGVIL
+231 KNYRPNGIII
-241 LIGVMCFI
+241 LIGMMCFI

-261 GIYLTTQ
+261 GIYLTSKYQ
-268 YHLNPAFAGL
+268 LNPAFAGL

-287 TSGRFA
+287 TTGRFA
-293 GHLLLK
+293 GHILLK
-299 QWGEKTIVT
+299 QLGEKSIVT
-308 YSAMIAALGMLT
+308 YSAIVAAIGMAV
-320 IVMAPIWQVVVL
+320 IVTAPVWQVVIL

-356 DMPKAAA
+356 VMPKAAA

-374 SLSGPALIGLIGQWT
+374 SLTGPALIGLIGEWT
-389 SLTTVLS
+389 SLGAVLS
-396 GVAVLLVMIAVL
+396 GVAILLSIIALL
-408 NRYTLVKAK
+408 NRFTIIKTS

>member
-1 MGNRLVW
+1 
-8 IANGFMV
+8 
-15 SFAYML
+15 ML
-21 FSKPAVLDTAS
+21 FTKPAVLDTAT

-67 LNHANF
+67 LNHADF

-98 GCRPLIALAT
+98 GCRPLIALALM
-108 ILLMVLLP
+108 LLMVLLP
-116 SLTIWHSLVSMA
+116 SLTMWSSIVTMA
-128 VALFIFGTA
+128 VALFVFGSA
-137 AGSLGV
+137 AGCLGV

-179 TALLAIGLSP
+179 TALLAVGLSP
-189 LMSTLSVVMILLVV
+189 LMSTLSVVMILLVIGG
-203 SFVAIPSAL
+203 VAIPSCL
-212 TNFEKDEQG
+212 TSFEQDEKPHEDTTQ
-221 VAEVTDAPNK
+221 APK
-231 KSSRPNGVIL
+231 KFYRPDGIIL
-241 LIGVMCFI
+241 LIGMMCFI

-261 GIYLTTQ
+261 GIYLTSKYQ
-268 YHLNPAFAGL
+268 LNPAFAGL

-287 TSGRFA
+287 TTGRFA
-293 GHLLLK
+293 GHVLLK
-299 QWGEKTIVT
+299 QWGEKNIVT
-308 YSAMIAALGMLT
+308 YSAMVAAIGMAI
-320 IVMAPIWQVVVL
+320 IVTAPVWQVVIL

-356 DMPKAAA
+356 NMPKAAA

-374 SLSGPALIGLIGQWT
+374 SLSGPALIGLIGEWT
-389 SLTTVLS
+389 GLSTVLT
-396 GVAVLLVMIAVL
+396 GVAVLLFVIALL
-408 NRYTLVKAK
+408 NRFTLIKTN

>member
-1 MGNRLVW
+1 MENRLVW
-8 IANGFMV
+8 IANDFMV
-15 SFAYML
+15 SSQNML
-21 FSKPAVLDTAS
+21 FTKPAVLDTAT

-67 LNHANF
+67 LNHADF

-98 GCRPLIALAT
+98 GCRPLIAVALM
-108 ILLMVLLP
+108 LLMMLLP
-116 SLTIWHSLVSMA
+116 SLTMWNSIVTMA
-128 VALFIFGTA
+128 VALFIFGSA
-137 AGSLGV
+137 AGCLGV

-179 TALLAIGLSP
+179 TALLAVGLSP
-189 LMSTLSVVMILLVV
+189 LMSTLSVVMILLVIGA
-203 SFVAIPSAL
+203 VAIPSCL
-212 TNFEKDEQG
+212 TSFEQDEKPHEDTT
-221 VAEVTDAPNK
+221 VAPK
-231 KSSRPNGVIL
+231 KNYRPNGIII
-241 LIGVMCFI
+241 LIGMMCFI

-261 GIYLTTQ
+261 GIYLTSKYQ
-268 YHLNPAFAGL
+268 LNPAFAGL

-287 TSGRFA
+287 TTGRFA
-293 GHLLLK
+293 GHILLK
-299 QWGEKTIVT
+299 QLGEKSIVT
-308 YSAMIAALGMLT
+308 YSAIVAAIGMAVIVIAP
-320 IVMAPIWQVVVL
+320 VWQVVIL

-356 DMPKAAA
+356 VMPKAAA

-374 SLSGPALIGLIGQWT
+374 SLTGPALIGLIGEWT
-389 SLTTVLS
+389 SLGAVLS
-396 GVAVLLVMIAVL
+396 GVAILLSIIALL
-408 NRYTLVKAK
+408 NRFTIIKTS

>member
-1 MGNRLVW
+1 
-8 IANGFMV
+8 
-15 SFAYML
+15 ML
-21 FSKPAVLDTAS
+21 FTKPAVLDTAT

-67 LNHANF
+67 LNHADF

-98 GCRPLIALAT
+98 GCRPLIALALM
-108 ILLMVLLP
+108 LLMVLLP
-116 SLTIWHSLVSMA
+116 SLTMWNSIVMMA
-128 VALFIFGTA
+128 VALFIFGSA
-137 AGSLGV
+137 AGCLGV

-179 TALLAIGLSP
+179 TALLAVGLSP
-189 LMSTLSVVMILLVV
+189 LMSTLSVVMILLVIGGI
-203 SFVAIPSAL
+203 AIPSCL
-212 TNFEKDEQG
+212 TSFEQDERPD
-221 VAEVTDAPNK
+221 EDMIDKPK
-231 KSSRPNGVIL
+231 KHYRPNGIIM
-241 LIGVMCFI
+241 LIGMMCFI

-261 GIYLTTQ
+261 GIYLTSKYQ
-268 YHLNPAFAGL
+268 LNPAFAGL

-287 TSGRFA
+287 TTGRFA
-293 GHLLLK
+293 GHILLK
-299 QWGEKTIVT
+299 QWGEKSIVT
-308 YSAMIAALGMLT
+308 YSAIGAAIGMAV
-320 IVMAPIWQVVVL
+320 IVTAPIWQVVIL

-374 SLSGPALIGLIGQWT
+374 SLSGPALIGLIGEWT
-389 SLTTVLS
+389 SLSTVLT
-396 GVAVLLVMIAVL
+396 GVAVLLFVIALL
-408 NRYTLVKAK
+408 NRFTVIKAS

>member
-1 MGNRLVW
+1 
-8 IANGFMV
+8 
-15 SFAYML
+15 ML
-21 FSKPAVLDTAS
+21 FTKPAVLDTAT

-67 LNHANF
+67 LNHADF

-98 GCRPLIALAT
+98 GCRPLIALALM
-108 ILLMVLLP
+108 LLMVLLP
-116 SLTIWHSLVSMA
+116 SLTMWSSIVTMA
-128 VALFIFGTA
+128 VALFIFGSA
-137 AGSLGV
+137 AGCLGV

-153 KHSLRALM
+153 KHSVRALM

-179 TALLAIGLSP
+179 TALLAVGLSP
-189 LMSTLSVVMILLVV
+189 LMSTLSVVMILLVIGG
-203 SFVAIPSAL
+203 VAIPSCL
-212 TNFEKDEQG
+212 TSFEQDEKPHEDTTQ
-221 VAEVTDAPNK
+221 APK
-231 KSSRPNGVIL
+231 KLYRPDGIIL
-241 LIGVMCFI
+241 LIGMMCFI

-261 GIYLTTQ
+261 GIYLTSKYQ
-268 YHLNPAFAGL
+268 LNPAFAGL

-287 TSGRFA
+287 TTGRFA
-293 GHLLLK
+293 GHILLK
-299 QWGEKTIVT
+299 QWGEKNIVT
-308 YSAMIAALGMLT
+308 YSAIGAAIGMAV
-320 IVMAPIWQVVVL
+320 IVTAPVWQVVVL

-356 DMPKAAA
+356 NMPKAAA

-374 SLSGPALIGLIGQWT
+374 SLSGPALIGLIGEWT
-389 SLTTVLS
+389 GLSTVLT
-396 GVAVLLVMIAVL
+396 GVAVLLFIIALL
-408 NRYTLVKAK
+408 NRFTLIKTN

>member
-1 MGNRLVW
+1 MENRLVW
-8 IANGFMV
+8 IANDFMV
-15 SFAYML
+15 SSRNML
-21 FSKPAVLDTAS
+21 FTKPAVLDTAT

-67 LNHANF
+67 LNHADF

-98 GCRPLIALAT
+98 GCRPLIALALM
-108 ILLMVLLP
+108 LLMVLLP
-116 SLTIWHSLVSMA
+116 SLTMWSSIVTMA
-128 VALFIFGTA
+128 VALFIFGSA
-137 AGSLGV
+137 AGCLGV

-153 KHSLRALM
+153 KHSVRALM

-179 TALLAIGLSP
+179 TALLAVGLSP
-189 LMSTLSVVMILLVV
+189 LMSTLSVVMILLVIGG
-203 SFVAIPSAL
+203 VAIPSCL
-212 TNFEKDEQG
+212 TSFEQDEKPHEDTTQ
-221 VAEVTDAPNK
+221 APK
-231 KSSRPNGVIL
+231 KFYRPDGIIL
-241 LIGVMCFI
+241 LIGMMCFI

-261 GIYLTTQ
+261 GIYLTSKYQ
-268 YHLNPAFAGL
+268 LNPAFAGL

-287 TSGRFA
+287 TTGRFA
-293 GHLLLK
+293 GHILLK
-299 QWGEKTIVT
+299 QWGEKNIVT
-308 YSAMIAALGMLT
+308 YSAIGAAIGMAI
-320 IVMAPIWQVVVL
+320 IVTAPVWQVVVL

-356 DMPKAAA
+356 NMPKAAA

-374 SLSGPALIGLIGQWT
+374 SLSGPALIGLIGEWT
-389 SLTTVLS
+389 GLSTVLT
-396 GVAVLLVMIAVL
+396 GVAVLLFIIALL
-408 NRYTLVKAK
+408 NRFTLVKTN

>member
-1 MGNRLVW
+1 MENRLVW
-8 IANGFMV
+8 IANDFMV
-15 SFAYML
+15 SSQNML
-21 FSKPAVLDTAS
+21 FTKPAVLDTAT

-67 LNHANF
+67 LNHADF

-98 GCRPLIALAT
+98 GCRPLIAVALM
-108 ILLMVLLP
+108 LLMMLLP
-116 SLTIWHSLVSMA
+116 SLTMWNSIVTMA
-128 VALFIFGTA
+128 VALFIFGSA
-137 AGSLGV
+137 AGCLGV

-179 TALLAIGLSP
+179 TALLAVGLSP
-189 LMSTLSVVMILLVV
+189 LMSTLSVVMILLVIGG
-203 SFVAIPSAL
+203 VAIPSCL
-212 TNFEKDEQG
+212 TSFEQDENPHEDTT
-221 VAEVTDAPNK
+221 AAPK
-231 KSSRPNGVIL
+231 KNYRPNGIII
-241 LIGVMCFI
+241 LIGMMCFI

-261 GIYLTTQ
+261 GIYLTSKYQ
-268 YHLNPAFAGL
+268 LNPAFAGL

-287 TSGRFA
+287 TTGRFA
-293 GHLLLK
+293 GHILLK
-299 QWGEKTIVT
+299 QLGEKSIVT
-308 YSAMIAALGMLT
+308 YSAIVAAIGMAV
-320 IVMAPIWQVVVL
+320 IVTAPVWQVVIL

-356 DMPKAAA
+356 VMPKAAA

-374 SLSGPALIGLIGQWT
+374 SLTGPALIGLIGEWT
-389 SLTTVLS
+389 SLGAVLS
-396 GVAVLLVMIAVL
+396 GVAILLSIIALL
-408 NRYTLVKAK
+408 NRFTIIKTS

>member
-1 MGNRLVW
+1 MENRLVW
-8 IANGFMV
+8 IANDFMV
-15 SFAYML
+15 SSRNML
-21 FSKPAVLDTAS
+21 FTKPAVLDTAT

-46 SLGFATA
+46 SLGFTTA

-67 LNHANF
+67 LNHADF

-98 GCRPLIALAT
+98 GCRPLIALALM
-108 ILLMVLLP
+108 LLMVLLP
-116 SLTIWHSLVSMA
+116 SLTMWNSIVMMA
-128 VALFIFGTA
+128 VALFVFGSA
-137 AGSLGV
+137 AGCLGV

-179 TALLAIGLSP
+179 TALLAVGLSP
-189 LMSTLSVVMILLVV
+189 LMSTLSVVMILLVIGA
-203 SFVAIPSAL
+203 VAIPPCL
-212 TNFEKDEQG
+212 TSFEQDEKPHQE
-221 VAEVTDAPNK
+221 ADTPK
-231 KSSRPNGVIL
+231 KLYWPNGIIL
-241 LIGVMCFI
+241 LIGMMCFI

-261 GIYLTTQ
+261 GIYLTSK
-268 YHLNPAFAGL
+268 YELNPAFAGL

-287 TSGRFA
+287 TTGRFT
-293 GHLLLK
+293 GHILLK
-299 QWGEKTIVT
+299 QWGEKNVVT
-308 YSAMIAALGMLT
+308 YSAIGAAIGMAV
-320 IVMAPIWQVVVL
+320 IVTAPVWQVVVL

-374 SLSGPALIGLIGQWT
+374 SLSGPALIGLIGEWT
-389 SLTTVLS
+389 GLSTVLT
-396 GVAVLLVMIAVL
+396 GVAVLLLIIALL
-408 NRYTLVKAK
+408 NRFTLAKSN

>member
-1 MGNRLVW
+1 
-8 IANGFMV
+8 
-15 SFAYML
+15 ML
-21 FSKPAVLDTAS
+21 FTKPAVLDTAT

-67 LNHANF
+67 LNHADF

-98 GCRPLIALAT
+98 GCRPLIALA
-108 ILLMVLLP
+108 LMFLMVLLP
-116 SLTIWHSLVSMA
+116 SLTMWSSIVTMA
-128 VALFIFGTA
+128 VALFIFGSA
-137 AGSLGV
+137 AGCLGV

-153 KHSLRALM
+153 KHSVRALM

-179 TALLAIGLSP
+179 TALLAVGLSP
-189 LMSTLSVVMILLVV
+189 LMSTLSVVMILLVIGG
-203 SFVAIPSAL
+203 VAIPSCL
-212 TNFEKDEQG
+212 TSFEQDEKPLEDTTQ
-221 VAEVTDAPNK
+221 APK
-231 KSSRPNGVIL
+231 KLYRPDGIIL
-241 LIGVMCFI
+241 LIGMMCFI

-261 GIYLTTQ
+261 GIYLTSKYQ
-268 YHLNPAFAGL
+268 LNPAFAGL

-287 TSGRFA
+287 TTGRFA
-293 GHLLLK
+293 GHILLK
-299 QWGEKTIVT
+299 QWGEKNIVT
-308 YSAMIAALGMLT
+308 YSAIGAAIGMT
-320 IVMAPIWQVVVL
+320 VIVTAPVWQVVVL

-356 DMPKAAA
+356 NMPKAAA

-374 SLSGPALIGLIGQWT
+374 SLSGPALIGLIGEWT
-389 SLTTVLS
+389 GLSTVLT
-396 GVAVLLVMIAVL
+396 GVAVLLFIIALL
-408 NRYTLVKAK
+408 NRFTLVKTN

>member
-8 IANGFMV
+8 IANDFMV
-15 SFAYML
+15 SSRNML
-21 FSKPAVLDTAS
+21 FTKPAVLDTAA

-67 LNHANF
+67 LNHADF

-98 GCRPLIALAT
+98 GCRPLIALALM
-108 ILLMVLLP
+108 LLMVLLP
-116 SLTIWHSLVSMA
+116 SLTVWSSIVMMA
-128 VALFIFGTA
+128 VALFVFGSA
-137 AGSLGV
+137 AGCLGV

-179 TALLAIGLSP
+179 TALLAVGLSP
-189 LMSTLSVVMILLVV
+189 LMSTLSVVMILLVIGG
-203 SFVAIPSAL
+203 VAIPSCL
-212 TNFEKDEQG
+212 TSFEQDEKPYEDTTQ
-221 VAEVTDAPNK
+221 ASK
-231 KSSRPNGVIL
+231 KFYRPDGIIL
-241 LIGVMCFI
+241 LIGMMCFI

-261 GIYLTTQ
+261 GIYLTSKYQ
-268 YHLNPAFAGL
+268 LNPAFAGL

-287 TSGRFA
+287 TTGRFT
-293 GHLLLK
+293 GHILLK
-299 QWGEKTIVT
+299 QWGEKNVVT
-308 YSAMIAALGMLT
+308 YSAIGAAISMAV
-320 IVMAPIWQVVVL
+320 IVTAPVWQVVVL

-356 DMPKAAA
+356 KMPKAAA

-374 SLSGPALIGLIGQWT
+374 SLSGPALIGLIGEWT
-389 SLTTVLS
+389 GLSTVLT
-396 GVAVLLVMIAVL
+396 GVAVLLFVIALL
-408 NRYTLVKAK
+408 NRFTLIKTN

>member
-1 MGNRLVW
+1 MENRLVW
-8 IANGFMV
+8 IANDFMV
-15 SFAYML
+15 SSQNML
-21 FSKPAVLDTAS
+21 FTKPAVLDTAT

-67 LNHANF
+67 LNHADF

-98 GCRPLIALAT
+98 GCRPLIAVALM
-108 ILLMVLLP
+108 LLMMLLP
-116 SLTIWHSLVSMA
+116 SLTMWNSIVTMA
-128 VALFIFGTA
+128 VALFIFGSA
-137 AGSLGV
+137 AGCLGV

-179 TALLAIGLSP
+179 TALLAVGLSP
-189 LMSTLSVVMILLVV
+189 LMSTLSVVMILLVIGA
-203 SFVAIPSAL
+203 VAIPSCL
-212 TNFEKDEQG
+212 TSFEQDEKPHEDTT
-221 VAEVTDAPNK
+221 VAPK
-231 KSSRPNGVIL
+231 KNYRPNGIII
-241 LIGVMCFI
+241 LIGMMCFI

-261 GIYLTTQ
+261 GIYLTSKYQ
-268 YHLNPAFAGL
+268 LNPAFAGL

-287 TSGRFA
+287 TTGRFA
-293 GHLLLK
+293 GHILLK
-299 QWGEKTIVT
+299 QLGEKSIVT
-308 YSAMIAALGMLT
+308 YSAIVAAIGMAV
-320 IVMAPIWQVVVL
+320 IVTAPVWQVVIL

-356 DMPKAAA
+356 VMPKAAA

-374 SLSGPALIGLIGQWT
+374 SLTGPALIGLIGEWT
-389 SLTTVLS
+389 SLGAVLS
-396 GVAVLLVMIAVL
+396 GVAILLSIIALL
-408 NRYTLVKAK
+408 NRFTIIKTS

>member
-1 MGNRLVW
+1 MENRLVW
-8 IANGFMV
+8 IANDFMV
-15 SFAYML
+15 SSRNML
-21 FSKPAVLDTAS
+21 FTKPAVLDTAT

-53 AWAPLIPFAQQRLN
+53 AWAPLIPFAQQRLS
-67 LNHANF
+67 LNHADF

-98 GCRPLIALAT
+98 GCRPLIALALM
-108 ILLMVLLP
+108 LLMVLLP
-116 SLTIWHSLVSMA
+116 SLTMWSSIVTMA
-128 VALFIFGTA
+128 VALFVFGSA
-137 AGSLGV
+137 AGCLGV

-179 TALLAIGLSP
+179 TALLAVGLSP
-189 LMSTLSVVMILLVV
+189 LMSTLSVVMILLVIGG
-203 SFVAIPSAL
+203 VAIPSCL
-212 TNFEKDEQG
+212 TSFEQDEKSHEDTTQ
-221 VAEVTDAPNK
+221 APK
-231 KSSRPNGVIL
+231 KFYRPDGIIL
-241 LIGVMCFI
+241 LIGMMCFI

-261 GIYLTTQ
+261 GIYLTSKYQ
-268 YHLNPAFAGL
+268 LNPAFAGL

-287 TSGRFA
+287 TTGRFA
-293 GHLLLK
+293 GHVLLK
-299 QWGEKTIVT
+299 QWGEKNIVT
-308 YSAMIAALGMLT
+308 YSAIVAAIGMAI
-320 IVMAPIWQVVVL
+320 IVTAPVWQVVIL

-356 DMPKAAA
+356 NMPKAAA

-374 SLSGPALIGLIGQWT
+374 SLSGPALIGLIGEWT
-389 SLTTVLS
+389 GLSTVLT
-396 GVAVLLVMIAVL
+396 GVAVLLFVIALL
-408 NRYTLVKAK
+408 NRFTLIKTN

>member
-21 FSKPAVLDTAS
+21 FSKSAVLDTAT

-46 SLGFATA
+46 SLGFAIS
-53 AWAPLIPFAQQRLN
+53 AWAPLIPYAQQRLN

-86 AMPATGALVKRW
+86 AMPATGALVKSW

-108 ILLMVLLP
+108 MLLIVLLP
-116 SLTIWHSLVSMA
+116 SLTLWHSIVSMA
-128 VALFIFGTA
+128 VALFIFGSA

-143 AINLQAVVVE
+143 TMNLQAVVVE
-153 KHSLRALM
+153 KHSLRSLM

-212 TNFEKDEQG
+212 TSFEQDES
-221 VAEVTDAPNK
+221 EITDAPK
-231 KSSRPNGVIL
+231 KRSRPNGIII
-241 LIGVMCFI
+241 LIGMMCFI

-261 GIYLTTQ
+261 GIYLTSK

-287 TSGRFA
+287 TTGRFT
-293 GHLLLK
+293 GHILLK
-299 QWGEKTIVT
+299 QWGEKSIVT

-374 SLSGPALIGLIGQWT
+374 SLSGPPLIGLIGQWT
-389 SLTTVLS
+389 GLTTVLS
-396 GVAVLLVMIAVL
+396 GVAVLLILIAVL
-408 NRYTLVKAK
+408 NRFTVVKVK

>member
-1 MGNRLVW
+1 MENRLVW
-8 IANGFMV
+8 IANDFMV
-15 SFAYML
+15 SSRNML
-21 FSKPAVLDTAS
+21 FTKPAVLDTAT

-46 SLGFATA
+46 SLGFVTA

-67 LNHANF
+67 LNHADF

-98 GCRPLIALAT
+98 GCRPLIALALM
-108 ILLMVLLP
+108 LLMVLLP
-116 SLTIWHSLVSMA
+116 SLTMWSSIVTMA
-128 VALFIFGTA
+128 VALFIFGSA
-137 AGSLGV
+137 AGCLGV

-179 TALLAIGLSP
+179 TALLAVGLSP
-189 LMSTLSVVMILLVV
+189 LMSTLSVVMILLVIGG
-203 SFVAIPSAL
+203 VAIPSCL
-212 TNFEKDEQG
+212 TTFEQDEKPLEDTTQ
-221 VAEVTDAPNK
+221 APK
-231 KSSRPNGVIL
+231 KLYRPDGIIL
-241 LIGVMCFI
+241 LIGMMCFI

-261 GIYLTTQ
+261 GIYLTSKYQ
-268 YHLNPAFAGL
+268 LNPAFAGL

-287 TSGRFA
+287 TTGRFA
-293 GHLLLK
+293 GHVLLK
-299 QWGEKTIVT
+299 QWGEKNIVT
-308 YSAMIAALGMLT
+308 YSAIVAAIGMAV
-320 IVMAPIWQVVVL
+320 IVTAPVWQVVVL

-356 DMPKAAA
+356 NMPKAAA

-374 SLSGPALIGLIGQWT
+374 SLSGPALIGLIGEWT
-389 SLTTVLS
+389 GLSTVLT
-396 GVAVLLVMIAVL
+396 GVAVLLFVIALL
-408 NRYTLVKAK
+408 NRFTVIKTN

>member
-1 MGNRLVW
+1 MENRLVW
-8 IANGFMV
+8 IANDFMV
-15 SFAYML
+15 SSRNML
-21 FSKPAVLDTAS
+21 FTKPAVLDTAT

-67 LNHANF
+67 LNHADF

-98 GCRPLIALAT
+98 GCRPLIALALM
-108 ILLMVLLP
+108 LLMVLLP
-116 SLTIWHSLVSMA
+116 SLTMWSSIVTMA
-128 VALFIFGTA
+128 VALFIFGSA
-137 AGSLGV
+137 AGCLGV

-153 KHSLRALM
+153 KHSVRALM

-179 TALLAIGLSP
+179 TALLAVGLSP
-189 LMSTLSVVMILLVV
+189 LMSTLSVVMILLVIGG
-203 SFVAIPSAL
+203 VAIPSCL
-212 TNFEKDEQG
+212 TFFEQDEKPHEDTTQ
-221 VAEVTDAPNK
+221 APK
-231 KSSRPNGVIL
+231 KLYRPDGIIL
-241 LIGVMCFI
+241 LIGMMCFI

-261 GIYLTTQ
+261 GIYLTSKYQ
-268 YHLNPAFAGL
+268 LNPAFAGL

-287 TSGRFA
+287 TTGRFV
-293 GHLLLK
+293 GHILLK
-299 QWGEKTIVT
+299 QWGEKNIVT
-308 YSAMIAALGMLT
+308 YSAIGAAIGMAV
-320 IVMAPIWQVVVL
+320 IVTAPVWQVVVL

-356 DMPKAAA
+356 NMPKAAA

-374 SLSGPALIGLIGQWT
+374 SLSGPALIGLIGEWT
-389 SLTTVLS
+389 GLSTVLT
-396 GVAVLLVMIAVL
+396 GVAVLLFIIALL
-408 NRYTLVKAK
+408 NRFTLIKTN